1 MTPLLDSQLLAF
13 ALVAAVVTVIPGADM
28 ALVARSVLSRGRR
41 AGCVSSV
48 GICTGLWVHAV
59 ASALGLSTILM
70 TSATLFSLVKLA
82 GALYLVALG
91 LLSLRR
97 ALVSDA
103 GQPAFSGSATA
114 RDTRRAFVQG
124 LLSNLLNPKVA
135 LFYLTLLPQFVRPG
149 DPVLARSLLLAGI
162 HVVIGLAWLFIYT
175 YCLGRLDALMRR
187 PRVRTVL
194 EGVTGAL
201 LVGIGARVAWDH
213 R

>member
-1 MTPLLDSQLLAF
+1 MTLFDPE
-13 ALVAAVVTVIPGADM
+13 LVAFTVVATIVTVIPGADM
-28 ALVARSVLSRGRR
+28 ALVARSVLTRGRA
-41 AGCVSSV
+41 AGYITSV
-48 GICTGLWVHAV
+48 GICTGLWVHALASGVGLSAILV
-59 ASALGLSTILM
+59 ASA
-70 TSATLFSLVKLA
+70 ALFSTVKLV
-82 GALYLVALG
+82 GALYLIALG
-91 LLSLRR
+91 VSSLRSALR
-97 ALVSDA
+97 ARA
-103 GQPAFSGSATA
+103 AAPAEVVAATA
-114 RDTRRAFVQG
+114 QDTRRAFAQG

-135 LFYLTLLPQFVRPG
+135 LFYLTLLPQFVRSG